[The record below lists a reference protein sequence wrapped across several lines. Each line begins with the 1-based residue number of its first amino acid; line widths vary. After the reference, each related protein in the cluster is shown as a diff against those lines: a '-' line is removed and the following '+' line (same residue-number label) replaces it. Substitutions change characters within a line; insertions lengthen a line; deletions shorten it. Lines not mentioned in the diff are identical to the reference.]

1 MKIYNQS
8 KSLKTKMNK
17 NWLNSAAENH
27 FWMLWRYN
35 FLISKIFGNEIKLQ
49 KKMKIM
55 DLGCGNGILSE
66 QIEKNY
72 NVKID
77 RVDANFETLKLNRYI
92 KGRTICYNIKERNKK
107 LKNFYDVIF
116 LFDVL
121 EHVKKDKEFLSN
133 VLFHLK
139 KNGHL
144 IINVPS
150 INILYSKYDHAV
162 GHIKRYNKIDF
173 IKIKKELNFKIIKL
187 EYWGLFL
194 LPFLFL
200 RKLIMMIDF

>member
-1 MKIYNQS
+1 
-8 KSLKTKMNK
+8 MNK

-107 LKNFYDVIF
+107 LKR
-116 LFDVL
+116 
-121 EHVKKDKEFLSN
+121 
-133 VLFHLK
+133 LK
-139 KNGHL
+139 
-144 IINVPS
+144 
-150 INILYSKYDHAV
+150 
-162 GHIKRYNKIDF
+162 
-173 IKIKKELNFKIIKL
+173 
-187 EYWGLFL
+187 
-194 LPFLFL
+194 
-200 RKLIMMIDF
+200 RK